1 MNVIFQ
7 FTCDNAQLAI
17 DEIEQQVRNI
27 GCTASDSVIA
37 DTLAAENEDGFD
49 DAVFFIRTNVKSDR
63 KTNEEIK
70 AAIYNGCFEGY
81 EFL

>member
-17 DEIEQQVRNI
+17 DEIKQQVKNI

-49 DAVFFIRTNVKSDR
+49 DTVFFIKTNVKSE